1 MAYVQ
6 FLNPLA
12 MLIVNNMHT
21 ITQILESNKVD
32 QTHIINYIISMNKE
46 HLASVKDDVKDN
58 IVKIMESQN
67 TTAFQRL
74 IMLRF
79 IADEY
84 FYIATPQFIEQMID
98 ARYASIKPQS
108 IRQLYNDSTQYS
120 PILFIISEGVDPVAQ
135 TQQLASEINKVVQII
150 SLGKGQTEIVRKEMA
165 RATMEGKWV
174 FLQNVHL
181 ASSDFLPELE
191 QIVEV
196 LGTQGGQSPL
206 KYINM
211 PLNPDFRLF
220 LSSTPVSTFPQS
232 VL

>member
-1 MAYVQ
+1 
-6 FLNPLA
+6 
-12 MLIVNNMHT
+12 
-21 ITQILESNKVD
+21 
-32 QTHIINYIISMNKE
+32 
-46 HLASVKDDVKDN
+46 
-58 IVKIMESQN
+58 MESQN

-74 IMLRF
+74 ILLKF

-84 FYIATPQFIEQMID
+84 FYIATPQFIERMID

-174 FLQNVHL
+174 FL
-181 ASSDFLPELE
+181 
-191 QIVEV
+191 
-196 LGTQGGQSPL
+196 
-206 KYINM
+206 
-211 PLNPDFRLF
+211 
-220 LSSTPVSTFPQS
+220 
-232 VL
+232 